1 MRAAPFLVF
10 SLLSSAAFGQT
21 TSSPTCTAPRLV
33 GTWERIS
40 LLRNALSVQPPD
52 APLFVKFGSD
62 GHWSMMEMPERPKID
77 KPLDQL
83 TAKELFTRFDSVDG
97 GYGTWTIKGDVVT
110 RRHLVNIG
118 AGGENNSQD
127 RSCLFENEILALIGV
142 NSGRTPQA
150 RFRRLTP
157 QPPKSNALVGTWERT
172 ALTIDGKP
180 AFADGGFGAAAP
192 EPVASTLGKGG
203 PAAPSAAQIVILGED
218 GWFSQTQL
226 PTGRKPAGKPLE
238 QFAVDDYLKTYGGV
252 AASRGTYTVE
262 NNLFTRKHVDDID
275 PNLVGSEEG
284 GQFSIEGD
292 VMTLRG
298 ATRTG
303 AKFDARYQRLKPLS
317 TAGQ

>member
-1 MRAAPFLVF
+1 MRVASFLVC

-21 TSSPTCTAPRLV
+21 NSSPVCTAPRLV

-62 GHWSMMEMPERPKID
+62 GYWSMMEMPERPKID
-77 KPLDQL
+77 KPLEQL
-83 TAKELFTRFDSVDG
+83 TAKELWKRFDSVDG
-97 GYGTWTIKGDVVT
+97 GYGTWTITGDVVT

-127 RSCLFENEILALIGV
+127 RSCSFENEILALIGV

-150 RFRRLTP
+150 RFRRLAP
-157 QPPKSNALVGTWERT
+157 QPPKSHALVGTWERT
-172 ALTIDGKP
+172 ALAVDGK
-180 AFADGGFGAAAP
+180 AAP
-192 EPVASTLGKGG
+192 A
-203 PAAPSAAQIVILGED
+203 PAPQIVILGED

-238 QFAVDDYLKTYGGV
+238 QFTVDDYVRTYGGV
-252 AASRGTYTVE
+252 AASRGTYSVE
-262 NNLFTRKHVDDID
+262 NNVFTRKHVDDVD
-275 PNLVGSEEG
+275 PNLVGSEES
-284 GQFSIEGD
+284 GQFSLEGD

-298 ATRTG
+298 STRTG
-303 AKFDARYQRLKPLS
+303 AEFEARYQRLKPVNTS
-317 TAGQ
+317 DR